1 MNKLSKPSKF
11 LMLIGSI
18 FMTMNAVALTTL
30 PATQSVQNINQVI
43 SNVKQQAKVPVLFP
57 SKVPLTASTDKYYA
71 SDMVH
76 PDGNG
81 YFISIDK
88 TADCN
93 GAKYCSIGQVSAQM
107 GDRPQIYAEM
117 NGPDL
122 TAPVNLLKGQK
133 GYFTPAHAEA
143 DYWPTQIELRQGNVL
158 YRISWT
164 ITDKKQEKQ
173 VIVALANSMLLAG
186 AY

>member
-1 MNKLSKPSKF
+1 MRKLSRRIKF
-11 LMLIGSI
+11 FVSI
-18 FMTMNAVALTTL
+18 VSMFVTVNVMALTTL
-30 PATQSVQNINQVI
+30 PAAQVVQNLNQVI
-43 SNVKQQAKVPVLFP
+43 RNVKQQVKVPVLFP
-57 SKVPLTASTDKYYA
+57 SKVPVSTSTDKYYA

-88 TADCN
+88 TADCD

-122 TAPVNLLKGQK
+122 TVPVNLYKGQQ

-158 YRISWT
+158 YRVSWA

-173 VIVALANSMLLAG
+173 VITALANSMLQAG